1 MSLQPRILKIKSDF
15 LNMYNAFAEK
25 FKIKKINQL
34 DETNLIMAR
43 EEILSLRLNK
53 FHTDA
58 FNEII
63 IQLINVLDYSETY
76 SKRELRLLLSKI
88 ESYIRIINSYY
99 LKSESEISDSQEI
112 KRAKTDETQKR
123 SKVKSKLN

>member
-1 MSLQPRILKIKSDF
+1 
-15 LNMYNAFAEK
+15 MYNAFAEK

-58 FNEII
+58 FNEM
-63 IQLINVLDYSETY
+63 LGMPFNTPSMNVA
-76 SKRELRLLLSKI
+76 
-88 ESYIRIINSYY
+88 
-99 LKSESEISDSQEI
+99 ISP
-112 KRAKTDETQKR
+112 AW
-123 SKVKSKLN
+123 LMFPMM